1 MGLHRYMLDKSWD
14 YIGTLS
20 GPVLKVV
27 GLHRY
32 AHIPS
37 EADFGKSWDY
47 IRGFCSPVSYDVNT
61 SWEYIGILEDLA
73 A

>member
-20 GPVLKVV
+20 GPVPIVV
-27 GLHRY
+27 GLHKY

-37 EADFGKSWDY
+37 EADLAS
-47 IRGFCSPVSYDVNT
+47 RGISYV
-61 SWEYIGILEDLA
+61 DLQPGFL
-73 A
+73 